1 MRWLEIII
9 LRTAGNPEPPSREL
23 EHFAGSLTAPGLEKA
38 VLYNHAFIPGDLA
51 LALHWNTDEPR
62 GRGSDLALGLVQE
75 LRRQGLI
82 DHSVWI
88 TAEKRKKN

>member
-9 LRTAGNPEPPSREL
+9 LRTAGNPEPPSCQL
-23 EHFAGSLTAPGLEKA
+23 GQITCSLRAPGLEEA

-51 LALHWNTDEPR
+51 LALHWDTEEPR
-62 GRGSDLALGLVQE
+62 SRGSDLALGLMQE
-75 LRRQGLI
+75 LKRHGLV

-88 TAEKRKKN
+88 TA